1 MPKNTKKNPCFLAF
15 YIFSTNFANGKIL
28 YLIKNMKIKGVAE
41 TLERFAPLPL
51 QESYDNAGLQI
62 GLTEAEDVSGVLLCL
77 DVTEKVI
84 AEAEAMG
91 CNMIVAHHPLLF
103 RPLRRIVGAT
113 QVERCVAL
121 AIQKQIAIYAAH
133 TNLDNAPGGVNFMIA
148 ERLGLNNVH
157 FLLPNS
163 KMDGGSGVVGTLP
176 KPMHTAEFIAWVT
189 KQFGIEAVQHT
200 EGPGRILQTVALC
213 GGAGEFLL
221 DEAIK
226 VGADVFLTGE
236 MGYHRYFGHEND
248 ILIGVMGH
256 YQSERFTIQLLHRM
270 LESAHPDLRVVE
282 TQINTNPI
290 LLSVAEGIKQ

>member
-28 YLIKNMKIKGVAE
+28 YLIKNMKIKEVAE

-84 AEAEAMG
+84 AEADAMG

-133 TNLDNAPGGVNFMIA
+133 TNLDNAPGV
-148 ERLGLNNVH
+148 
-157 FLLPNS
+157 
-163 KMDGGSGVVGTLP
+163 
-176 KPMHTAEFIAWVT
+176 
-189 KQFGIEAVQHT
+189 
-200 EGPGRILQTVALC
+200 
-213 GGAGEFLL
+213 
-221 DEAIK
+221 
-226 VGADVFLTGE
+226 
-236 MGYHRYFGHEND
+236 
-248 ILIGVMGH
+248 
-256 YQSERFTIQLLHRM
+256 
-270 LESAHPDLRVVE
+270 
-282 TQINTNPI
+282 
-290 LLSVAEGIKQ
+290 